1 MHFTKAIVIMPFV
14 AGTFAA
20 STLKSI
26 RLYPPNLAVLLT
38 ILTTVLG
45 IYPRQFGRNPIACNV
60 ARFQIVS
67 ALADTSDSV
76 DKIKDQTVATAA
88 KTGIDQATNGI
99 GEIAKAILAGEAPPA
114 ASRNETATGITA
126 ATTALGGGDAYVS
139 YPT

>member
-20 STLKSI
+20 S
-26 RLYPPNLAVLLT
+26 
-38 ILTTVLG
+38 

-126 ATTALGGGDAYVS
+126 ATTALGGGDASDPAVVS
-139 YPT
+139 AQSSIADAAKAGEDVVAQC